1 MISNPEKTIYALY
14 HKNMIDSTR
23 AHYRQ
28 LDGIDPHKLTLQLL
42 ININLDRFVRDENI
56 KEFSKSEFR
65 YGLLQWLFS
74 LVIRDRKQMDI
85 IRYIDHDKIPWTKH
99 FEEFNEETCEYIRI
113 EKGKDN
119 NPEIFFSVQLFHQ
132 SSVLF
137 RQFILTLMADRF
149 KGQVEDPIQLVY
161 IFCSELCVLIDDLYH
176 NEGFFESIENSY
188 NIAKKLKK

>member
-14 HKNMIDSTR
+14 HKNMIDSTL

-28 LDGIDPHKLTLQLL
+28 LGDIDPHKLTLQLL
-42 ININLDRFVRDENI
+42 VSINLDRFIRDKNI
-56 KEFSKSEFR
+56 KEFNKSEFR
-65 YGLLQWLFS
+65 YGLFQWLFS
-74 LVIRDRKQMDI
+74 LVIRDKKQMDI

-113 EKGKDN
+113 ERGEDN

-137 RQFILTLMADRF
+137 RQFIITLMADRF

-161 IFCSELCVLIDDLYH
+161 IFCSELCVLIDDLY
-176 NEGFFESIENSY
+176 NSEGFFESIENSY
-188 NIAKKLKK
+188 NIAKGKK